1 LHNFYPS
8 VAASCGEK
16 GRKLK
21 GMISK
26 TRMTIQDYLQHAGVG
41 GAGIGAR
48 RNMRVPEPGGDHNF
62 AAVLAQAGAA
72 AATASP
78 TGLRIGDYLRSPVT
92 VKQARVA
99 PAPQE
104 VERQS
109 ATGGGGTVEP
119 CMPAEVSPVD
129 SETVASTEAGG
140 AINAAATAP
149 GTPSERAR
157 IDRGIV
163 MAAEKYDLPPGLI
176 RSVMRA
182 ESNFE
187 VRAVSRA
194 GAQGLMQ
201 LMPVTARELGVR
213 DPFDIE
219 QNIDGGA
226 RYLRRM
232 LDRFGGDLKR
242 ALSAYNAG
250 PGKVE
255 RYNGEVPYRETRD
268 YVQKVLAFNERY
280 SLGSPRSPS

>member
-1 LHNFYPS
+1 
-8 VAASCGEK
+8 
-16 GRKLK
+16 
-21 GMISK
+21 MISK
-26 TRMTIQDYLQHAGVG
+26 TRMTIQDYFQHAGVG
-41 GAGIGAR
+41 GVGKVAHR
-48 RNMRVPEPGGDHNF
+48 DMRVSQTGGDKNF
-62 AAVLAQAGAA
+62 AGVLAQARAA
-72 AATASP
+72 APIASP
-78 TGLRIGDYLRSPVT
+78 TGLRIGDYLRSPVA
-92 VKQARVA
+92 VKQVRVA

-104 VERQS
+104 VTRQS
-109 ATGGGGTVEP
+109 PTGGGDTAEPSIPPESSPAVTEKIAPEKADATVR
-119 CMPAEVSPVD
+119 
-129 SETVASTEAGG
+129 
-140 AINAAATAP
+140 AAAAMS

-157 IDRGIV
+157 IDRGIAR
-163 MAAEKYDLPPGLI
+163 AAEKYDLPPGLI

-201 LMPVTARELGVR
+201 LMPATARELGVR
-213 DPFDIE
+213 DPFDID

-232 LDRFGGDLKR
+232 LDRFGGDLRR

-280 SLGSPRSPS
+280 SHRNPVPSS

>member
-1 LHNFYPS
+1 
-8 VAASCGEK
+8 
-16 GRKLK
+16 
-21 GMISK
+21 MIPK
-26 TRMTIQDYLQHAGVG
+26 TRMTIQDYFQHAGVG
-41 GAGIGAR
+41 GAGNVAR
-48 RNMRVPEPGGDHNF
+48 RDMRVSETGGDKNF
-62 AAVLAQAGAA
+62 AGALAQARAA
-72 AATASP
+72 APIASP
-78 TGLRIGDYLRSPVT
+78 TGLRIGDYLRSPVA
-92 VKQARVA
+92 VKQVRVA

-104 VERQS
+104 VTRQS
-109 ATGGGGTVEP
+109 ATGSGNTVQP
-119 CMPAEVSPVD
+119 SMPPTPSSAVAEKITPEKAD
-129 SETVASTEAGG
+129 
-140 AINAAATAP
+140 ATLTALS

-157 IDRGIV
+157 IDRGIAK
-163 MAAEKYDLPPGLI
+163 AAEKYDLPPGLI

-201 LMPVTARELGVR
+201 LMPATARELGVR
-213 DPFDIE
+213 DPFDID

-232 LDRFGGDLKR
+232 LNRFGGDLKR

-268 YVQKVLAFNERY
+268 YVQKVLAFNEHY
-280 SLGSPRSPS
+280 SLRNPRSPS

>member
-1 LHNFYPS
+1 
-8 VAASCGEK
+8 
-16 GRKLK
+16 
-21 GMISK
+21 MMSK
-26 TRMTIQDYLQHAGVG
+26 TGMTIQDYFQRAGVG
-41 GAGIGAR
+41 GPGAGAR
-48 RNMRVPEPGGDHNF
+48 RDVRGVSEAGGGPSF
-62 AAVLAQAGAA
+62 ADALAQARAA
-72 AATASP
+72 APAASP
-78 TGLRIGDYLRSPVT
+78 TGLRIGDYLRSPVA
-92 VKQARVA
+92 VKQVRVA
-99 PAPQE
+99 PAPVQPE
-104 VERQS
+104 SQNDAAGEGP
-109 ATGGGGTVEP
+109 AEP
-119 CMPAEVSPVD
+119 CGQAEK
-129 SETVASTEAGG
+129 
-140 AINAAATAP
+140 AAAVNADAALSAEATQP

-157 IDRGIV
+157 IDRGIAR
-163 MAAEKYDLPPGLI
+163 AAEKYDLPPGLI

-201 LMPVTARELGVR
+201 LMPATARELGVR
-213 DPFDIE
+213 DPFDID

-280 SLGSPRSPS
+280 AHRYPGPSS